1 MSMTVEPETMH
12 GPLMAF
18 TIALNY
24 LTKRPSEFTLPE
36 DILREELIARI
47 SKLAASGE
55 ENPIVLAE
63 LAIDQM
69 RKHFVDA
76 NNAG

>member
-1 MSMTVEPETMH
+1 MPMTVEPETMH
-12 GPLMAF
+12 GPLKAL

-47 SKLAASGE
+47 SKLTASGE

-69 RKHFVDA
+69 RKHFADS
-76 NNAG
+76 NKPG